1 MPHIAVVTGAGSGV
15 GRSVVEMLAT
25 RGWNIALIGRRQDAL
40 DETISVVGKTSA
52 KLLPIACDVGDPSSV
67 HTMAARV
74 RETLGAPDVLV
85 NSAGTNI
92 PKRSLADL
100 SIEDYNTLIGANLNG
115 TFYCVHEFL
124 PMMRSAR
131 RGVIV
136 NIVSDAGLQA
146 NGKAGVAYIASKF
159 GQRGLTQ
166 SINLEERA
174 NGIRAC
180 AIFPGEINT
189 PILDKRPNP
198 PPAEARVK
206 MLQPE
211 DVAKCVMLAIELPD
225 RAVIEELLIR
235 PR

>member
-1 MPHIAVVTGAGSGV
+1 
-15 GRSVVEMLAT
+15 MLAAK
-25 RGWNIALIGRRQDAL
+25 GWNVALIGRRKEAL
-40 DETISVVGKTSA
+40 DETI
-52 KLLPIACDVGDPSSV
+52 KLTGATQSKLVAIPCNVGDPASV
-67 HTMAARV
+67 HTMATRV
-74 RETLGAPDVLV
+74 KETLGSPQVLV
-85 NSAGTNI
+85 NSAGTNL
-92 PKRSLADL
+92 PKRSLAEL
-100 SIEDYNTLIGANLNG
+100 SIEDYQELINANLNG

-131 RGVIV
+131 SGVIV
-136 NIVSDAGLQA
+136 NIVSDAGLKA
-146 NGKAGVAYIASKF
+146 NAKAGVAYIASKF

-166 SINLEERA
+166 SINLEERE

-198 PPAEARVK
+198 PPQEARLK

-211 DVAKCVMLAIELPD
+211 DVAQCVMLAIELPD